1 MLSQNVAGKSITSPS
16 SARCFRYEVAGLRQ
30 NEKTDNN
37 GYPIRPSGNTMIA
50 VPYGRMN
57 QEMQRISRLGG
68 TIVGIH
74 PFTTS
79 GGEAEHHEHHE

>member
-16 SARCFRYEVAGLRQ
+16 SARCFRYEVTGLRQ

-37 GYPIRPSGNTMIA
+37 GYPIRPSGTTMIT
-50 VPYGRMN
+50 VPYSRMN

-74 PFTTS
+74 PLTS
-79 GGEAEHHEHHE
+79 GGEAEHQEHHE